1 MPKRFIGL
9 AITAGLVAVAAVV
22 GGVILF
28 TSSRASEVNL
38 TTASLVP
45 EDAGIYVALNTDL
58 SSSQWVNTFRLA
70 ERLGADDPEGD
81 LKDGADTAGLD
92 WEDDVAPFLGGN
104 AALYV
109 QGFSLD
115 DLNAQGAVI
124 VRCDD
129 PKRALE
135 VIEDQAGPFDDEKYA
150 GVAYHAM
157 VGGFAAVIGDHLV
170 IAFDE
175 DSMKAVIDVSK
186 GDKKSLASVSDF
198 QKLRDELTGNFLGFV
213 YLNAGNMAGEF
224 LLNDPV
230 IKAAF
235 DEAGTSDLI
244 FKPAAFVIG
253 AQKDGFEFQE
263 ASLGKA
269 GPLAPML
276 APRKSTLVKY
286 VPADTGVFFST
297 VDIAETWEK
306 VMAEARPQIDKA
318 MREQGEYDSLDD
330 AMREA
335 GKELGIDS
343 LEDVIKLL
351 NGETVVA
358 VWFPDGNDDGEGA
371 LIAQVDQGKAE
382 TLLKKIA
389 AASKS
394 KPETRKVGN
403 AEMTT
408 FRDADGDDS
417 AYAFLDGNLVLGTS
431 AGVERVLANK
441 EPGLGSLAKYN
452 ETVSQMPSGLGTYAY
467 IDLAR
472 VLRLAQGGIPA
483 DLSKAERALEGLII
497 NGVDERGVVRLSGIL
512 TVDK

>member
-1 MPKRFIGL
+1 
-9 AITAGLVAVAAVV
+9 
-22 GGVILF
+22 
-28 TSSRASEVNL
+28 
-38 TTASLVP
+38 
-45 EDAGIYVALNTDL
+45 
-58 SSSQWVNTFRLA
+58 
-70 ERLGADDPEGD
+70 
-81 LKDGADTAGLD
+81 
-92 WEDDVAPFLGGN
+92 
-104 AALYV
+104 
-109 QGFSLD
+109 
-115 DLNAQGAVI
+115 
-124 VRCDD
+124 
-129 PKRALE
+129 
-135 VIEDQAGPFDDEKYA
+135 
-150 GVAYHAM
+150 
-157 VGGFAAVIGDHLV
+157 
-170 IAFDE
+170 
-175 DSMKAVIDVSK
+175 
-186 GDKKSLASVSDF
+186 
-198 QKLRDELTGNFLGFV
+198 
-213 YLNAGNMAGEF
+213 
-224 LLNDPV
+224 
-230 IKAAF
+230 
-235 DEAGTSDLI
+235 
-244 FKPAAFVIG
+244 
-253 AQKDGFEFQE
+253 
-263 ASLGKA
+263 
-269 GPLAPML
+269 
-276 APRKSTLVKY
+276 
-286 VPADTGVFFST
+286 
-297 VDIAETWEK
+297 
-306 VMAEARPQIDKA
+306 MAEARPQIDKA
-318 MREQGEYDSLDD
+318 IREQGEYDSLDD

-358 VWFPDGNDDGEGA
+358 VWFPDGDDDGEGA

-452 ETVSQMPSGLGTYAY
+452 KTVSQMPSGLGTYAY

>member
-1 MPKRFIGL
+1 
-9 AITAGLVAVAAVV
+9 
-22 GGVILF
+22 
-28 TSSRASEVNL
+28 
-38 TTASLVP
+38 
-45 EDAGIYVALNTDL
+45 
-58 SSSQWVNTFRLA
+58 
-70 ERLGADDPEGD
+70 
-81 LKDGADTAGLD
+81 
-92 WEDDVAPFLGGN
+92 
-104 AALYV
+104 
-109 QGFSLD
+109 
-115 DLNAQGAVI
+115 
-124 VRCDD
+124 
-129 PKRALE
+129 
-135 VIEDQAGPFDDEKYA
+135 
-150 GVAYHAM
+150 HAM

-371 LIAQVDQGKAE
+371 VIAEVDQAKAE
-382 TLLKKIA
+382 ALLKKIA

-431 AGVERVLANK
+431 EGVERVLANK